1 MIGFTAQKDVSFM
14 DDAGKNVPGRLL
26 NGTDSQRYKV
36 FGKSAEGIELGV
48 EYDFSVKSTDQ
59 KGVHLIDGKT
69 LKKADGTAATPAM
82 PHSAYQAP
90 ETDKRQASIEAQ
102 NARTNLTALCIAG
115 KLTEAE
121 ETKLIMQLC
130 SFAGIHY
137 DTEEPLV
144 EAVKA
149 QGGVETISGMKP
161 ARKA

>member
-1 MIGFTAQKDVSFM
+1 MNSSVTVSTVEPKVSSG
-14 DDAGKNVPGRLL
+14 GKNYLL
-26 NGTDSQRYKV
+26 FTDSTGKKWTFWNGQDKV
-36 FGKSAEGIELGV
+36 WGLIKPGAQFDIEW
-48 EYDFSVKSTDQ
+48 EQ
-59 KGVHLIDGKT
+59 DGK
-69 LKKADGTAATPAM
+69 
-82 PHSAYQAP
+82 YQNIKGMTFKGEVPPPPPP
-90 ETDKRQASIEAQ
+90 EPPISHEKQASIEAQ